1 MKTLIHWLTAS
12 ATRKE
17 WWLETLATAVL
28 AGLGGWLLP
37 SVAAWVVSALL
48 LSLWVLLSCRRLRST
63 GNRAEVFVFSVALLV
78 AVPAFALT
86 LGMPALSLA
95 VPMVMLGIVP
105 LSYMIMC
112 GCLPS
117 VEKQGGKE

>member
-17 WWLETLATAVL
+17 RWLETLATAVL
-28 AGLGGWLLP
+28 AGLGWWLLP

-78 AVPAFALT
+78 AVPAFALS

-95 VPMVMLGIVP
+95 VPMAMLGIVP
-105 LSYMIMC
+105 LSYVIMC